1 MSISSSTGIGSGI
14 DINGIVKQLITAEG
28 QPQFNAITRQETAA
42 NSRLSGLGSLK
53 SALSSFQTA
62 VQKLKD
68 SNLFKATQ
76 AVSAN
81 PAIFTS
87 TAGVG
92 AVPGTHTVEVTQLAA
107 SQQSITSTEYAN
119 SGSVAS
125 VSGGTLNF
133 TYPAGSAKT
142 AFSVTIGANATLANV
157 RDAINGAAGNNGVT
171 ASIINVNHTSLG
183 PLDPLNGTTVSK
195 LVLNSKDTGTVN
207 GFSVGVTTAD
217 AAGTGLNVL
226 NTATTANYSTVA
238 AADAMIKVDGLVAT
252 RSTNTISDV
261 LPGVTLN
268 LQSAAVGTVVN
279 LGVTLDTT
287 AISKTISDFVTA
299 YNSLNTTTDSLGKYG
314 GTASGATNGALL
326 GDATLQ
332 NITSQLRQKTSNVVT
347 SATSNYNSLA
357 MLGVSIDK
365 TGVMSLDSTKL
376 TTALTANLSA
386 VSDVFASTDG
396 VATRLNTQLTQYLQS
411 GGSLDSQ
418 QTSLNKQLTSFTAKR
433 AAVQSRLD
441 SLQASML
448 KQFTAMDTVVG
459 QLKST
464 STYLTRALG

>member
-14 DINGIVKQLITAEG
+14 DINGIINQLIKAEG
-28 QPQFNAITRQETAA
+28 QPQFDAITRQETAA

-68 SNLFKATQ
+68 PNLFKATQ

-81 PAIFTS
+81 TAIFTS

-107 SQQSITSTEYAN
+107 SQQSITSTEY
-119 SGSVAS
+119 SGSGAAAS
-125 VSGGTLNF
+125 VNGGTLNF
-133 TYPAGSAKT
+133 TYPVGSAKT

-171 ASIINVNHTSLG
+171 ASIINVNSTVT
-183 PLDPLNGTTVSK
+183 PGTTISK
-195 LVLNSKDTGTVN
+195 LVLNSKDTGTAN

-226 NTATTANYSTVA
+226 DTATPANYSTVA
-238 AADAMIKVDGLVAT
+238 AADANIKVDGLAAT
-252 RSTNTISDV
+252 RSSNTISDV

-287 AISKTISDFVTA
+287 AISKTIGDFVTA
-299 YNSLNTTTDSLGKYG
+299 YNSFNTTTHSLGKYG
-314 GTASGATNGALL
+314 GTSAGSTNGALL
-326 GDATLQ
+326 GDATLR
-332 NITSQLRQKTSNVVT
+332 NVTSQLRQDTSTPVT
-347 SATSNYNSLA
+347 SATSGYNSLA
-357 MLGVSIDK
+357 MIGISIDK

-376 TTALTANLSA
+376 TAALTANLSA
-386 VSDVFASTDG
+386 VSDVFTSTNG
-396 VATRLNTQLTQYLQS
+396 VATRLDTRLTQYLQS

-418 QTSLNKQLTSFTAKR
+418 QTSLNKQLKSFTAKR
-433 AAVQSRLD
+433 ADVQSRLD

-459 QLKST
+459 RLKST
-464 STYLTRALG
+464 STYLTNALG